1 MKRFSDGR
9 ALAILNPAAGRG
21 RVHRKLRELA
31 KLLRASG
38 RVDIAHTAAP
48 GDGARLAREAAEEG
62 YDRVIAVGG
71 DGTVHDVV
79 NGVLGSELRLAIVPL
94 GSAND
99 LAHVLGIRD
108 WRGAARGALTG
119 PCRPIDVA
127 LANGRAVAN
136 ALGVGADTAGA
147 SAVERHRPYLG
158 PLAYLTAAIA
168 TAATYRPDPVRVT
181 FDGEV
186 IEGRYLLVV
195 VANSGRFGNGMRVAP
210 RAELDDGMLDL
221 CLVAET
227 TRLENFQLLPLVYFG
242 AHVGHPKVR
251 IERVREVLIE
261 KAARGAVQYDG
272 ELSEAERIEVS
283 CVPSSLWVVTPS

>member
-31 KLLRASG
+31 TILRESG

-62 YDRVIAVGG
+62 YERVIAVGG

-99 LAHVLGIRD
+99 LACVLGIRD
-108 WRGAARGALTG
+108 WRAAARNALRG
-119 PCRPIDVA
+119 PYRPIDVA
-127 LANGRAVAN
+127 LANGRAFAN
-136 ALGVGADTAGA
+136 ALGVGADTAA
-147 SAVERHRPYLG
+147 ARVVERHKPYLG
-158 PLAYLTAAIA
+158 PLAYLTAAIT
-168 TAATYRPDPVRVT
+168 TAATYQPEVVRVC

-186 IEGRYLLVV
+186 IEGRHLLVV
-195 VANSGRFGNGMRVAP
+195 VSNSGRFGNGMRVAP
-210 RAELDDGMLDL
+210 QAELDDGMLDL
-221 CLVAET
+221 CIVAET
-227 TRLENFQLLPLVYFG
+227 TRMENFRLLPLVYFG

-251 IERVREVLIE
+251 IERVREVVIE
-261 KAARGAVQYDG
+261 QGARSAVQYDG
-272 ELSEAERIEVS
+272 ELAEAARIEVS
-283 CVPSSLWVVTPS
+283 CIPLGLWVVTPP